1 MKTMPQQ
8 DQGLLGMP
16 AMVIKSG
23 KRGFTLIELLVV
35 VSIIALLV
43 SILLP
48 ALGKAR
54 YQARRTICITNV
66 RSQHSSLMMCAAENN
81 GKFPDHQDWNP
92 SYVRSSTINGRLPG
106 SKVYDA
112 MKKYIGD
119 SKVLLCPILAGQ
131 NNVGTTGLVAASTEA
146 YSDST
151 VGSSGGTGGW
161 DSDPIARQYGHTE
174 TSDIVLAYQWYA
186 NFTSYT
192 GIKTRFSFQTPDGD
206 RVTERPWPTKMG
218 DCSADRAFISHLIYS
233 HAWAGG
239 WGSWDTSHGGSGWS
253 ESGSFPSFSTFSS
266 SVDTPVGYADG
277 HVEARLRNQIVPRA
291 IAQTS
296 IFGNTY
302 TYY

>member
-1 MKTMPQQ
+1 MAGTS
-8 DQGLLGMP
+8 
-16 AMVIKSG
+16 IKNQ

-66 RSQHSSLMMCAAENN
+66 KSQNTSQMMCAAENS

-92 SYVRSSTINGRLPG
+92 AYVRSSDVNGRLPG

-119 SKVLLCPILAGQ
+119 SKVLLCPILAQQGLGF
-131 NNVGTTGLVAASTEA
+131 GTAASTEM
-146 YSDST
+146 YFDST

-161 DSDPIARQYGHTE
+161 DSDPFARQYGHKE
-174 TSDIVLAYQWYA
+174 TADIMTPYMWYA
-186 NFTSYT
+186 NFIAYT
-192 GIKTRFSFQTPDGD
+192 KIKTKFSFVTPPGD
-206 RVTERPWPTKMG
+206 RVTERPWPTTMSQ
-218 DCSADRAFISHLIYS
+218 CSADRAFISHLIYS
-233 HAWAGG
+233 HAFGSG
-239 WGSWDTSHGGSGWS
+239 WGSWDNSHGGMGWT
-253 ESGSFPSFSTFSS
+253 ESGSFPSFDTLSS
-266 SVDTPVGYADG
+266 SIDTPVGYADG
-277 HVEARLRNQIVPRA
+277 HVETRPRNQIVPRA
-291 IAQTS
+291 ISQTS

-302 TYY
+302 IYY